1 MLPLSMGMPSTG
13 PLTPE
18 MQTKLRKIRFCVI
31 GIFVAAVGRL
41 ATGDMPFNELL
52 CGIGGVFL
60 LRDDPWLI
68 ACYTCLASSPL
79 GQCAGPS
86 GGGLSCLMPF
96 LFIASFNCIFLVFRL
111 PYGGPFILVSF
122 CCQSMGAVLAW
133 RLNYLV
139 TLAAVGEFDATGQ
152 GQPLTQPLT
161 SMRMH
166 PQPGMDG
173 LESGFGRSGP
183 STAGSAD
190 IGGMS
195 EAPGRGILPSRGHA
209 PPSRNSQSNGF
220 VAFTGYA
227 QRLGEAAPHNSES
240 AQGQ

>member
-1 MLPLSMGMPSTG
+1 MLPLSMGMPLTG

-31 GIFVAAVGRL
+31 GIFVAAAGRL
-41 ATGDMPFNELL
+41 ATGDLPFNELL

-60 LRDDPWLI
+60 LRDDPWLV
-68 ACYTCLASSPL
+68 ACYACLVSSPL

-96 LFIASFNCIFLVFRL
+96 LFIASVNCIFLVLRL

-122 CCQSMGAVLAW
+122 CCQSTGAVLAW

-152 GQPLTQPLT
+152 GQPLTQPLN

-166 PQPGMDG
+166 PQPGLGEGGLSRDG
-173 LESGFGRSGP
+173 
-183 STAGSAD
+183 AGD
-190 IGGMS
+190 
-195 EAPGRGILPSRGHA
+195 LPSRGRQLRGH
-209 PPSRNSQSNGF
+209 SGQGRGNQSSSF

-227 QRLGEAAPHNSES
+227 QRLGDPAASAASPPPEAQPLDA
-240 AQGQ
+240 